1 MEFTQGDDA
10 TVLQVYK
17 STTRIPAPAIGPY
30 SEWRIWTEKALGRF
44 ALVAH
49 KCWVDD
55 EERAQ
60 QQRDKRMSKY
70 SVYSRDSGGDGLED
84 DEVGVAV
91 GPTVDD
97 YTVLFAFRSY
107 HKHMNAIHG
116 TPSTVIKDIERGQVY
131 RQYLRF
137 LSALLSANF
146 TARFAPT
153 RQPSRATMKSYPSS
167 LAGGVRNSSIGVVGG
182 GLVGGIG
189 ITKDELKDEIRS
201 IQEIY
206 ENYFMQSVGFPKA
219 DEVHVEVLE
228 WVDLAMANWRKMGA
242 SREDAVPIIEVRF
255 SFTHFI
261 SFANLIPRYYTERV
275 GKLSTLLES

>member
-1 MEFTQGDDA
+1 M
-10 TVLQVYK
+10 
-17 STTRIPAPAIGPY
+17 SRY
-30 SEWRIWTEKALGRF
+30 SA
-44 ALVAH
+44 
-49 KCWVDD
+49 
-55 EERAQ
+55 
-60 QQRDKRMSKY
+60 Y
-70 SVYSRDSGGDGLED
+70 SSGGNELED

-107 HKHMNAIHG
+107 HKHINAIHAA
-116 TPSTVIKDIERGQVY
+116 PSTAVKDIERGQVY

-189 ITKDELKDEIRS
+189 ITKDELKDEVRS
-201 IQEIY
+201 IQGIY
-206 ENYFMQSVGFPKA
+206 EGYFMQNVGFPKA

-228 WVDLAMANWRKMGA
+228 WVDLVMANWRKMGA
-242 SREDAVPIIEVRF
+242 SGEDAVAVIEV
-255 SFTHFI
+255 SFYSLSCI
-261 SFANLIPRYYTERV
+261 ASANLISRYYTELV
-275 GKLSTLLES
+275 GRLSTPLES